1 MAEEGK
7 KVSKQSNKP
16 TKAAEKE
23 ISNSELGER
32 LKVTNE
38 LFADVTA
45 KLDKLITE
53 VKFTNHVGRI
63 MIELLGGVSPGRKN
77 LGDLELVRL
86 RNEGVKVKDL
96 AKMQGISECAMS
108 RKLKELR
115 EVGVLHDQGR
125 END

>member
-7 KVSKQSNKP
+7 KVNKQSKKP

-23 ISNSELGER
+23 ISINELSER
-32 LKVTNE
+32 LSVTNE

-45 KLDKLITE
+45 KLDNLITE

-63 MIELLGGVSPGRKN
+63 MIELLGGISPGRKN
-77 LGDLELVRL
+77 LGDLELVKL

-96 AKMQGISECAMS
+96 AKIQGISQSAMN

-115 EVGVLHDQGR
+115 EAGVLHDQGT
-125 END
+125 ESS

>member
-1 MAEEGK
+1 MDEVKEK
-7 KVSKQSNKP
+7 NKQVTKP
-16 TKAAEKE
+16 KQAAKKE
-23 ISNSELGER
+23 ISIEELSKK
-32 LKVTNE
+32 L
-38 LFADVTA
+38 DS
-45 KLDKLITE
+45 LDKLFTSLHGRIDNLISE
-53 VKFTNHVGRI
+53 VEFTNHVGRI

-77 LGDLELVRL
+77 LGDLEIVKL

-96 AKMQGISECAMS
+96 AKMQGISVCAMS